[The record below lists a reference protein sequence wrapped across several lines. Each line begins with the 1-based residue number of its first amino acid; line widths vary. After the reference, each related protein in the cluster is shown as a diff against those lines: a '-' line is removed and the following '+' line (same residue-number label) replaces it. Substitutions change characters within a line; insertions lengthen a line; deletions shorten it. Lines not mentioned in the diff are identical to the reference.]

1 MQVRLVDPS
10 NDDELAAWAAVLRA
24 SDEDLWPDLT
34 GFALPDIRAFAR
46 HGGPSRRFDL
56 LSAFDPGGLL
66 LGVGMM
72 ELPLRDNQRSAEVTV
87 AVHPA
92 HRRRGVGT
100 ALVEGMAEHA
110 RAERRAV
117 LNALVDVPL
126 HGAADHPSLSFAPKL
141 GFEAVLDGN
150 IRRLSVPIAD
160 ARADELRAE
169 VARAPA
175 ADAYRTETFE
185 APWPAKYL
193 RDQCTLF
200 RCMSTD
206 EPHGDQGHE
215 AEIWD
220 AERVRENEALRAAR
234 GARFLTAVAQHVA
247 SGRLV
252 ACTELTI
259 GAEAPWQAWQMLT
272 VVHPEHRG
280 HRLGLAIKLAN
291 LHALAL
297 HAPEVRSIVT
307 GNAAVNA
314 PMIAVNDMMGFEVAG
329 EGHFWQKQ
337 L

>member
-1 MQVRLVDPS
+1 M
-10 NDDELAAWAAVLRA
+10 
-24 SDEDLWPDLT
+24 
-34 GFALPDIRAFAR
+34 
-46 HGGPSRRFDL
+46 
-56 LSAFDPGGLL
+56 
-66 LGVGMM
+66 
-72 ELPLRDNQRSAEVTV
+72 
-87 AVHPA
+87 
-92 HRRRGVGT
+92 
-100 ALVEGMAEHA
+100 
-110 RAERRAV
+110 

-160 ARADELRAE
+160 ARVDELRAE

-206 EPHGDQGHE
+206 EPHGDEGHE

-252 ACTELTI
+252 ACTELSI

-314 PMIAVNDMMGFEVAG
+314 TDDRRERHDGLRGGGGGPLLAEAAVSNCCHSERMPAAPRPLRCDKCAPRSRRRALHGTPRRG
-329 EGHFWQKQ
+329 RP
-337 L
+337 